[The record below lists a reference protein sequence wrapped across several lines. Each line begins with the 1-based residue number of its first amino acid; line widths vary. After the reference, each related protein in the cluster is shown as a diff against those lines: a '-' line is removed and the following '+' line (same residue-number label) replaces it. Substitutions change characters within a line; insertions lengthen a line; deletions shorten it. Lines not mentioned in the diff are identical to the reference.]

1 MVNLRLKCSIFG
13 VGMLLKSSFR
23 NGNSL
28 YVQKFCVALLSLFA
42 YFVVLLGLFF
52 GQNLLFLAWGMLSFG
67 PKVGSF
73 WDILGDGVN
82 SKNYLGGFAC
92 ILATFVS

>member
-23 NGNSL
+23 NGNNL
-28 YVQKFCVALLSLFA
+28 YVQRFWLILWSFWA
-42 YFVVLLGLFF
+42 FF

-73 WDILGDGVN
+73 WDIFGDGVS
-82 SKNYLGGFAC
+82 SKNYLRGFAY